1 MENEAWRRK
10 YFVIFRPKWAL
21 SLATFLH
28 QNSGHFAKIVSSDAS
43 PNVKRVLD
51 LKYDYR
57 NSNAIARE
65 TDSKKDSIH
74 AKCKI
79 LKLFEFLA
87 KWVLYTYLLQ
97 KLFFFKTDTIRRIWI
112 SILRKFMALAWKE
125 KKITRDF
132 SLSCCYYNSFF
143 SFLTFISCVFR
154 LFFEKTHVTTLLKVD
169 KCWP

>member
-1 MENEAWRRK
+1 MTIE
-10 YFVIFRPKWAL
+10 IQML
-21 SLATFLH
+21 L
-28 QNSGHFAKIVSSDAS
+28 QD
-43 PNVKRVLD
+43 
-51 LKYDYR
+51 
-57 NSNAIARE
+57 
-65 TDSKKDSIH
+65 TDSKKKFNS
-74 AKCKI
+74 CKV

-143 SFLTFISCVFR
+143 FLFNIHFLCLQIVFWENSCDDSFESGQMLAVISNLSLLTNIILDCICLDLSENHC
-154 LFFEKTHVTTLLKVD
+154 
-169 KCWP
+169 